1 MKRITYFLALLMFVN
16 ITVNAQS
23 KSEKEVAAA
32 VDFLKKAM
40 IDGSRESL
48 QAIASD
54 KLSYGH
60 SGGKVENKAEFV
72 EAIASGRSDFV
83 SIELSDQTIEVSGN
97 TAIVRHTLTGKTN
110 DRGVPGNVH
119 LHILTVWQ
127 KDKGKWVMLARQAVK
142 KPQ

>member
-1 MKRITYFLALLMFVN
+1 MKRITFFLALLMFVN
-16 ITVNAQS
+16 ITVKAQS
-23 KSEKEVAAA
+23 KSEKQVAAA
-32 VDFLKKAM
+32 VEFLKKAM

-48 QAIASD
+48 EAISGE

-60 SGGKVENKAEFV
+60 SGGKVETKAEFV
-72 EAIASGRSDFV
+72 EAIANGSSDFV
-83 SIELSDQTIEVSGN
+83 SIDLTDQTIQVSGK

-127 KDKGKWVMLARQAVK
+127 KVHGKWVMIARQAVK
-142 KPQ
+142 KP